1 MHRLVREQVIMR
13 EMARTVIFAAIGLG
27 FASPVWAHGIVGVA
41 GPIFFSAAFFGLVGG
56 AVVAILRKEQ
66 NDGIGPSFVALALAY
81 VIYSF
86 AESGTLIFSDPG
98 AFLFGLLL
106 VLVGGPIPSGFAY
119 LAMFALVSF
128 LLRQRH
134 LHGGKAK

>member
-1 MHRLVREQVIMR
+1 MR

-27 FASPVWAHGIVGVA
+27 CSSPVWAHGIVGVA
-41 GPIFFSAAFFGLVGG
+41 GPIVFFAAFFGLVGG
-56 AVVAILRKEQ
+56 AAVAIFRKEQ
-66 NDGIGPSFVALALAY
+66 NDGIGPSFGALTLAY

-86 AESGTLIFSDPG
+86 VESGALIFSDLG

-106 VLVGGPIPSGFAY
+106 VVVGGAIPLGFAY
-119 LAMFALVSF
+119 LATFALVSF